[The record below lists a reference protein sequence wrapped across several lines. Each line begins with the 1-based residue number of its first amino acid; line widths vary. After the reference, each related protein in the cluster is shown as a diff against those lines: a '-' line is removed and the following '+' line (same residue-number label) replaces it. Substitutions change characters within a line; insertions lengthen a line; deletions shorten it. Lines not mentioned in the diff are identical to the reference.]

1 VFSACFRWRLLPSL
15 SRRPPSRLLL
25 PCSSSRGPLRPS
37 PPPPPFPPSSCA
49 TLPRTAMTT
58 PKRRSEEE
66 CCARDA
72 PSDAFQHA
80 PEGLERGAVHRR
92 RLQHQQRQ
100 PHPDRGR
107 DDFTIGAQARSAFTR
122 RIHEVPRI
130 PLCEVHTQC
139 EEASRGP
146 CPSHGK
152 YTKYVESHFA
162 KCSPNAK
169 RRLEDLVPR
178 VFMGPVSQP
187 VRSPLSSFFLE
198 RPMVSQATGWE
209 ERLS

>member
-1 VFSACFRWRLLPSL
+1 
-15 SRRPPSRLLL
+15 
-25 PCSSSRGPLRPS
+25 
-37 PPPPPFPPSSCA
+37 
-49 TLPRTAMTT
+49 MT
-58 PKRRSEEE
+58 PANK
-66 CCARDA
+66 
-72 PSDAFQHA
+72 
-80 PEGLERGAVHRR
+80 L
-92 RLQHQQRQ
+92 
-100 PHPDRGR
+100 
-107 DDFTIGAQARSAFTR
+107 GAQARSASTR

-146 CPSHGK
+146 CPSHGG
-152 YTKYVESHFA
+152 YTKYLESLFA

-178 VFMGPVSQP
+178 VFMGP